1 MVHRKR
7 QHEPE
12 RCSSRGLLIKVKPI
26 SRPGGTKS
34 EKCIRGGIMIRE
46 VIENSD
52 LSWSEI
58 AKIYGIPQK
67 TMEKWYYGT
76 REPPEYVSRLLE
88 RALREDGRISG

>member
-1 MVHRKR
+1 
-7 QHEPE
+7 
-12 RCSSRGLLIKVKPI
+12 
-26 SRPGGTKS
+26 
-34 EKCIRGGIMIRE
+34 MIRE
-46 VIENSD
+46 VIDIPD

-88 RALREDGRISG
+88 RVLREDGRTSG

>member
-1 MVHRKR
+1 
-7 QHEPE
+7 
-12 RCSSRGLLIKVKPI
+12 
-26 SRPGGTKS
+26 
-34 EKCIRGGIMIRE
+34 MIRE

-88 RALREDGRISG
+88 RVLREDGRTSG